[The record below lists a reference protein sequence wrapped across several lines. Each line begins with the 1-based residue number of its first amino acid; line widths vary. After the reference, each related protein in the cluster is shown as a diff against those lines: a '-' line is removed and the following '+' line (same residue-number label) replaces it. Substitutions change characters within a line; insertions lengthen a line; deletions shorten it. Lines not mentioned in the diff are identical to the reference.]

1 MGQQRQ
7 RAAQR
12 FCESRVATLMDGPKT
27 LPITRPWWGR
37 VLARVRCAAVAL
49 LVAGVA
55 VAAAQTA
62 RDRASD
68 TLIKAAFLHKFASF
82 VEWPDGTFA
91 SPASTLR
98 IGVLGDD
105 GVYRDLAETSRDRDR
120 DGRRVQPVRLAPGDA
135 LTGFHILYLKGSDA
149 RLAEWLAGVPE
160 GVLTVTDSDGAQ
172 PRGGVISFFLE
183 EGRVRLGA
191 SVEAATR
198 QRLRLNPRLLSAAR
212 IVQAIQ

>member
-1 MGQQRQ
+1 MGTTTPPPLRPRWW
-7 RAAQR
+7 RA
-12 FCESRVATLMDGPKT
+12 V
-27 LPITRPWWGR
+27 LP
-37 VLARVRCAAVAL
+37 RVRLAAVVL
-49 LVAGVA
+49 LLAGA
-55 VAAAQTA
+55 SMAGAQTA

-82 VEWPDGTFA
+82 VEWPEGSFA
-91 SPASTLR
+91 NATSALR

-105 GVYRDLAETSRDRDR
+105 GVFKDLADTSRDRDR
-120 DGRRVQPVRLAPGDA
+120 DGRPVQAVRLAPGDA
-135 LTGFHILYLKGSDA
+135 LAGFHILYLKGSDA
-149 RLAEWLAGVPE
+149 RLAEWLARVPE
-160 GVLTVTDSDGAQ
+160 AVLTVTDSDGPL

-212 IVQAIQ
+212 IVQAIP